1 MIGIFHLFA
10 MLTVFLFT
18 VIKEIFV
25 QCKNKKKQWY
35 SLPRWFP
42 KFLTNCKCCQRSLFF
57 RIVINPTLIYYSTMM
72 LISILAF
79 SLNHLLYS
87 ILMLDIMNRS
97 SILRNVLRAIW
108 HPRQQ
113 IVIIFIFLVVL
124 VYIFAVMGYVWFAR
138 HFPVACG

>member
-1 MIGIFHLFA
+1 
-10 MLTVFLFT
+10 
-18 VIKEIFV
+18 
-25 QCKNKKKQWY
+25 
-35 SLPRWFP
+35 
-42 KFLTNCKCCQRSLFF
+42 
-57 RIVINPTLIYYSTMM
+57 MM